1 MGVRKGGDPRVRPL
15 RPCGRSGRRW
25 RALAFGL
32 AFAGAFLCAGDES
45 RTQDGTSALLLPTA
59 ERVPGQ
65 AEFRPLNG
73 DLDPDPARLVRAD
86 EDSFAAASG
95 AGQTGYD
102 SLNRKRQKARKG
114 VGAPRAGIAGN
125 AAPPSSAAN
134 RERVAA
140 AVAGTAAGQPVRR
153 RLKPDDDPFAAVGFH
168 AGGLLFKP
176 AIELSAAYDNNPARS
191 PAGKGATYYV
201 LAPELIM
208 TSNWSRHSL
217 TADLRGSY
225 TMFPSPPDNGGA
237 QSPVSIDRPD
247 FTGKLVGRIDV
258 SRDTQIDLET
268 RLRLGTDNPGSPNIA
283 ANLARYPVFGTLGQ
297 SLGVT
302 RRFNRLEIS
311 VSGGV
316 DRTAFEQSHLTDGT
330 TASNIDRNYDQ
341 YALTA
346 RAAYEAKPGVKPFV
360 EVNVDRRVHD
370 VAADRS
376 GYFRDSWGTT
386 ARVGSTFELS
396 RLLTGEVSVGYGH
409 RGYEDTRLAPLSGLM
424 TSASLVWTATP
435 LTKFTLTAKSSL
447 DETTVAGV
455 SGTISRDY
463 ALQVDHSLR
472 RWLTASA
479 KLSHGTSH
487 YEGMARDDK
496 RYGLTTALV
505 YSLSRTMQIKGEFRQ
520 EWLKSTA
527 AGTDYTASVFLIG
540 LRLQR

>member
-1 MGVRKGGDPRVRPL
+1 MSVRQGGDTRVRPS
-15 RPCGRSGRRW
+15 RPCGRNGRRW
-25 RALAFGL
+25 RALASGL
-32 AFAGAFLCAGDES
+32 AFAGAALLAGGGS
-45 RTQDGTSALLLPTA
+45 RAQDGASALLRPSA
-59 ERVPGQ
+59 ERIPGPNGS
-65 AEFRPLNG
+65 RPLNG
-73 DLDPDPARLVRAD
+73 DLNSDPTRLMRAD
-86 EDSFAAASG
+86 EASFAAASG
-95 AGQTGYD
+95 AGESGFD
-102 SLNRKRQKARKG
+102 SLNRKRQKPRKG
-114 VGAPRAGIAGN
+114 AGASRAGLPVSPAR
-125 AAPPSSAAN
+125 PSASAN

-140 AVAGTAAGQPVRR
+140 AVAGTAAGQPPRR
-153 RLKPDDDPFAAVGFH
+153 RLKVDEDPFAAVGFY
-168 AGGLLFKP
+168 AGSLLFKP
-176 AIELSAAYDNNPARS
+176 AIELSAAYDTNPARS
-191 PAGKGATYYV
+191 PGGKGATYYV
-201 LAPELIM
+201 LAPELTM
-208 TSNWSRHSL
+208 ASNWSRHSL

-225 TMFPSPPDNGGA
+225 TMYPSPPDNGVA

-247 FTGKLVGRIDV
+247 FTGKLVGRVDV

-268 RLRLGTDNPGSPNIA
+268 RLRLGTDNPGSPNIS

-302 RRFNRLEIS
+302 QRFNRLEVS
-311 VSGGV
+311 VGGGL

-360 EVNVDRRVHD
+360 EVNLDRRVHD
-370 VAADRS
+370 VAADRA

-396 RLLTGEVSVGYGH
+396 RLLTGEVSLGYGH
-409 RGYEDTRLAPLSGLM
+409 RGYADTRLAPLNGLM

-479 KLSHGTSH
+479 KLSYGTSH
-487 YEGMARDDK
+487 YEGMARDDQ

-505 YSLSRTMQIKGEFRQ
+505 YNLSRTMQLKGEFRQ

-527 AGTDYTASVFLIG
+527 AGTDYTASVFLVG